1 MGYRQYGNLIKN
13 AVNCNLMYIY
23 FFVFA
28 IIDDNCNG
36 LITASDMFK
45 FMQKFQDNNYVEEE
59 IYNITKE
66 IYKIVNK

>member
-1 MGYRQYGNLIKN
+1 
-13 AVNCNLMYIY
+13 MYIY